1 MYVQQHLRKLSESL
15 SRVERLTVK
24 LVSHMILAFF
34 TVVIVYPVIWMLFGS
49 LKTGG
54 EFVSNVWG
62 PPRTLAWENYAQAWE
77 RALLGTAICNSLF
90 VSLSVVILVTTLAA
104 LAGYAFAKLHF
115 RFSGVILAI
124 FVLTLHTRA
133 PTIPLYVLLVK
144 IHATDAHVGLILPLV
159 AAGLPLSIFIFRA
172 FFQAVPSEL
181 MDAAKVDG
189 CTDLGAFLRVV
200 VPISGP
206 AVATVAIL
214 QFLEAWNEYF
224 LPLLVIRSPEMRTV
238 PLAVQVFFHGW
249 QGTDWQQVFAALS
262 IGSVPM
268 IVLYVFMQRQ
278 FIQGLTSGA
287 LKG

>member
-159 AAGLPLSIFIFRA
+159 AAGLPLSIRRA
-172 FFQAVPSEL
+172 PKYFSLFASYPWRKY
-181 MDAAKVDG
+181 AA
-189 CTDLGAFLRVV
+189 T
-200 VPISGP
+200 
-206 AVATVAIL
+206 
-214 QFLEAWNEYF
+214 
-224 LPLLVIRSPEMRTV
+224 
-238 PLAVQVFFHGW
+238 
-249 QGTDWQQVFAALS
+249 AALPMARNS
-262 IGSVPM
+262 SMPVSAAARSRQPAHRPTSVVQTP
-268 IVLYVFMQRQ
+268 
-278 FIQGLTSGA
+278 
-287 LKG
+287 